1 MFGLF
6 TKISEY
12 VWGTDEGENDSAS
25 KTHLQKTTAD
35 KKKNL
40 TSSKPRLKKDLFGK
54 VTRLYDGSGVIEGDV
69 YFTSDCVV
77 GGIRPE
83 VGTEVHVEASRD
95 SETAGWKATR
105 VQVMKEWKL
114 DDAKNPASSA
124 ETFIGIITNIDQD
137 SGVVDE
143 DVTFKLSCV
152 RFGYAP
158 YQGDWVK
165 LDLER
170 SCDGTSEVRGVMPL
184 REKTFTGTLTY
195 VSSGF
200 GYIDE
205 DVFFTCGVCPRG
217 YRPCRGDAVKV
228 TAIESQQRKAIW
240 RAIKVEPKRATP
252 VKLRYICKPWGKLTL
267 HVFQEIPRQAKICK
281 LQVIVLVSKLRSELH
296 IPQYVVRRE
305 HTNSSA
311 LQQL

>member
-12 VWGTDEGENDSAS
+12 VWGTDDGKNDDAS
-25 KTHLQKTTAD
+25 KTHLQKKTAD
-35 KKKNL
+35 NVKNL
-40 TSSKPRLKKDLFGK
+40 KSGKPRLKKDLFGK
-54 VTRLYDGSGVIEGDV
+54 VTRLYDGSGVIEEDV
-69 YFTSDCVV
+69 YFTFDCVM

-83 VGTEVHVEASRD
+83 IGTEVHVEASRD

-105 VQVMKEWKL
+105 VQVMKEWTL
-114 DDAKNPASSA
+114 DDAKSSSSSA
-124 ETFIGIITNIDQD
+124 ETFIGTITNIDRE
-137 SGVVDE
+137 SGIVDN
-143 DVTFKLSCV
+143 DMTFKLSCV

-165 LDLER
+165 LDLEKSR
-170 SCDGTSEVRGVMPL
+170 DGTAEVRGVMPL
-184 REKTFTGTLTY
+184 REKNFAGTVTY

-228 TAIESQQRKAIW
+228 TAIESQQRKAVW
-240 RAIKVEPKRATP
+240 RAIKVEPKRAAP
-252 VKLRYICKPWGKLTL
+252 AVLRYRCMRNLG
-267 HVFQEIPRQAKICK
+267 
-281 LQVIVLVSKLRSELH
+281 
-296 IPQYVVRRE
+296 
-305 HTNSSA
+305 
-311 LQQL
+311 

>member
-12 VWGTDEGENDSAS
+12 VWGTDDGENDDGS
-25 KTHLQKTTAD
+25 KTHLQMKTAD
-35 KKKNL
+35 KEKNFNL
-40 TSSKPRLKKDLFGK
+40 SKPRLKKDLFGK

-69 YFTSDCVV
+69 YFTFDCVI
-77 GGIRPE
+77 GGVRPE
-83 VGTEVHVEASRD
+83 IGTEVLVEATRN

-114 DDAKNPASSA
+114 DDAKNHSSSA
-124 ETFIGIITNIDQD
+124 ETFIGMITSIDQE
-137 SGVVDE
+137 SGVVDN

-158 YQGDWVK
+158 HQGDWVK
-165 LDLER
+165 LDLEKSR
-170 SCDGTSEVRGVMPL
+170 DGTADVRGVMPL
-184 REKTFTGTLTY
+184 REKNFTGTVNY
-195 VSSGF
+195 VYSGF

-228 TAIESQQRKAIW
+228 TAIESQQRKALW
-240 RAIKVEPKRATP
+240 RAIKVEPKRANP
-252 VKLRYICKPWGKLTL
+252 VMLRY
-267 HVFQEIPRQAKICK
+267 AK
-281 LQVIVLVSKLRSELH
+281 VAVSC
-296 IPQYVVRRE
+296 
-305 HTNSSA
+305 
-311 LQQL
+311 